1 MGATAVD
8 LEVTLADLVATVG
21 PTQVEQQ
28 NAEDP
33 TVVIMVDMVATL
45 VDSVTPGVLE
55 ETRVGMMDP
64 QNLATLEGLEVTLG
78 LEALYLVDQVDH
90 QDMEILEVHQRLMGD
105 FLVLQVGHLAVS
117 VVAVEALMSQ
127 DSLGQVQIQGATVKA
142 VMQSSLEN
150 KLIA

>member
-1 MGATAVD
+1 MGATVVD
-8 LEVTLADLVATVG
+8 LEVTLADLVVTLG

-33 TVVIMVDMVATL
+33 TVVIMLDMVATL
-45 VDSVTPGVLE
+45 VDSVTPGVLGA
-55 ETRVGMMDP
+55 TLVGMMDP

-90 QDMEILEVHQRLMGD
+90 QGMETLEVHQHLMGD
-105 FLVLQVGHLAVS
+105 SLVLQVVHLVVL
-117 VVAVEALMSQ
+117 VVAVEDLMNQ
-127 DSLGQVQIQGATVKA
+127 GSLGQVQIQGATVKA

-150 KLIA
+150 K